1 MLVGDL
7 IRFKMVVSPDKAN
20 LLFMGIS
27 ATRLMG
33 VNITDVI
40 ELCAFTVKL

>member
-33 VNITDVI
+33 VNSTVI
-40 ELCAFTVKL
+40 ELCAFTVKF